1 MIKKIILIIFIS
13 LIFETVIAQTTKQI
27 EIFDISKE
35 EVIKNVQLNSDL
47 QQDAEKFLKGITGL
61 YVRIDPIPSEGYLVK
76 IPLDPSVLV
85 KNQWINELVDEVIII
100 ISRRE
105 APYLMV
111 FDKENR
117 PLFFTFEGDT
127 DAFLTKLNFT
137 P

>member
-1 MIKKIILIIFIS
+1 MIKKIILILFIS
-13 LIFETVIAQTTKQI
+13 LIFETVIAQTNKQI
-27 EIFDISKE
+27 EIFDISKG
-35 EVIKNVQLNSDL
+35 EVLKYIKVNIGL
-47 QQDAEKFLKGITGL
+47 QQDAETFLKGITGL

-76 IPLDPSVLV
+76 IPLDPSFLV
-85 KNQWINELVDEVIII
+85 KNQWINELVDEVIIVF
-100 ISRRE
+100 STRE

-127 DAFLTKLNFT
+127 DTFLTKLNFT